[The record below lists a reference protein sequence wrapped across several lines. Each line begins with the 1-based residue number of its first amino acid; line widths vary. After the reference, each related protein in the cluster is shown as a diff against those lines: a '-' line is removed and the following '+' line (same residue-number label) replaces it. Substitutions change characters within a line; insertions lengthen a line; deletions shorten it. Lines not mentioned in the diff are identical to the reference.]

1 MSIVHN
7 LLEEQKSSHE
17 AEVTYH
23 IDTSIN
29 WDKIGNAIKI
39 NMYRI
44 LQEGLQNINKYAR
57 AKNISVEISGNTEN
71 VYLKIND
78 DGIGFDVNK
87 KSKGIGMQNMI
98 SRTNDCQGIIEIT
111 SKKDN
116 GTSIL
121 ITIPIESKQLIQEQ
135 A

>member
-1 MSIVHN
+1 MN
-7 LLEEQKSSHE
+7 Y
-17 AEVTYH
+17 T
-23 IDTSIN
+23 
-29 WDKIGNAIKI
+29 
-39 NMYRI
+39 
-44 LQEGLQNINKYAR
+44 NIY
-57 AKNISVEISGNTEN
+57 